1 MFEVQNQGKGL
12 YEVIW
17 HLSDLNY
24 LMKLLRTKEI
34 VVNVKRM
41 KRCFQKTDL

>member
-1 MFEVQNQGKGL
+1 MPKVQNQAKGL

-24 LMKLLRTKEI
+24 MMKVLRTKEI
-34 VVNVKRM
+34 VEDEEVFSKDCLVTNN
-41 KRCFQKTDL
+41 